1 MNISKQCV
9 PNVPVSVKMRL
20 VCHWLYQFCWA
31 MPRWGDKQI
40 QNILRPPTILHVE
53 KAHPIIHV
61 RYIYIYII
69 CINNIYHLYH
79 NMFSMFI
86 CLVASN
92 MFHPVQFA
100 SWTCLRQCGQL
111 WDAAQNCWFL
121 QCTAEHGPKMSV
133 WFLTH
138 VHQSYWD

>member
-1 MNISKQCV
+1 
-9 PNVPVSVKMRL
+9 
-20 VCHWLYQFCWA
+20 
-31 MPRWGDKQI
+31 
-40 QNILRPPTILHVE
+40 LRPPTILHVE

-61 RYIYIYII
+61 RHTYIYIYHMYKYIYII
-69 CINNIYHLYH
+69 CINNIYELYH

-121 QCTAEHGPKMSV
+121 QCTAEHGPKMSL
-133 WFLTH
+133 WFLIFLTH